1 MASSA
6 GHFGRWNSCV
16 QRQGDTTMT
25 EVIRPGC
32 EWRVRQG
39 RGQCDAAS
47 PLPDPSVAA
56 LAQDGAASASK
67 EPSVGGDPEAIDLC
81 AKQLDQLGRDGYR
94 PGSVESAT
102 RRLRRYGVV
111 EHRALAGESRG
122 CRPVPVENRGAVT
135 TSPMPVCPSVS
146 AAWLPRKCATPAFLR
161 ARTSGTSGGAS
172 GRSAA
177 ARRARAAA
185 DALCHRCIRIGY
197 LAPPASRL
205 PSAPG

>member
-6 GHFGRWNSCV
+6 SHFGRWNSCV

-67 EPSVGGDPEAIDLC
+67 EPSVGGDPEAIDMC
-81 AKQLDQLGRDGYR
+81 AKVGGRDQ
-94 PGSVESAT
+94 
-102 RRLRRYGVV
+102 RRYD
-111 EHRALAGESRG
+111 
-122 CRPVPVENRGAVT
+122 VT
-135 TSPMPVCPSVS
+135 CGPDKRRFT
-146 AAWLPRKCATPAFLR
+146 
-161 ARTSGTSGGAS
+161 ARWS
-172 GRSAA
+172 
-177 ARRARAAA
+177 
-185 DALCHRCIRIGY
+185 
-197 LAPPASRL
+197 
-205 PSAPG
+205 SAPGRCRCR